1 MLRIT
6 IQDGEN
12 TKVVL
17 LEGKIIGAWTEEF
30 DRTWHALERSLD
42 SRKLQ
47 LDLRGVSFVDD
58 RGKQVLRE
66 IYRKTNASFIA
77 NSPLTRYY
85 ADEAMQQVARTI
97 QEGD

>member
-30 DRTWHALERSLD
+30 DRTWHALEQSLD